1 MIKKIINY
9 IRHHVRVL
17 ITKRE
22 KRGNPRIKYGVLTKD
37 RKNYDGF
44 SEVTINVV
52 RRQELVLFIKK

>member
-9 IRHHVRVL
+9 IRHQVRVL
-17 ITKRE
+17 VTKRE
-22 KRGNPRIKYGVLTKD
+22 KRGNPCILIQGIKD

-44 SEVTINVV
+44 SEVTLNVV